1 MLLRMTVLD
10 EYDALLFDLDGTV
23 WEGGRALPF
32 AVDSINQTNLP
43 LMYVTNN
50 ASRGPEVVA
59 SLLSGMGIFTQPEQ
73 VLTSAQ
79 AAIDLALKEVP
90 VGSNVLVLGTDSFKS
105 LAAEAGYMVV
115 NSADME
121 PVAVFHGHNPA
132 TSWTELSEAAL
143 AIRCGAKYY
152 ASNLDTTLPSE
163 RGLCVGNGS
172 MVAAV
177 VSATGVQPVSAGK
190 PGAAMFHVAAEKL
203 ASEHPLAVG
212 DRLNTD
218 IAGGVAAGF
227 DTLHLLTGVS
237 QHWALIHAIESERP
251 TLIAEDLRA
260 LSSDRS
266 VLMPQMQGDFN
277 AYLQGTEIVLDGGLT
292 ASTSTEAL
300 RSVLSVAWQSAEFG
314 GAVKPVSEHA
324 IRCMSEWR

>member
-1 MLLRMTVLD
+1 MLIRMTVLD

-32 AVDSINQTNLP
+32 AVDSINQANLP

-59 SLLSGMGIFTQPEQ
+59 SLLSDMGIFTQPEQ

-79 AAIDLALKEVP
+79 AAIDLARKEVP

-105 LAAEAGYMVV
+105 LAADAGYTVV
-115 NSADME
+115 ASAEMK

-132 TSWTELSEAAL
+132 TGWTELSEAAL
-143 AIRCGAKYY
+143 AIRSGAKYY

-163 RGLCVGNGS
+163 RGLCIGNGS

-177 VSATGVQPVSAGK
+177 VSATGVQPVAAGK
-190 PGAAMFHVAAEKL
+190 PGAAMFYVAAEKL
-203 ASEHPLAVG
+203 ASARPLAIG

-237 QHWALIHAIESERP
+237 QHWALINAIESERP
-251 TLIAEDLRA
+251 TLIAEDLRS
-260 LSSDRS
+260 LSSDRRS
-266 VLMPQMQGDFN
+266 LMPHMQGGFN
-277 AYLQGTEIVLDGGLT
+277 AYLQGSDILLDGGSMV
-292 ASTSTEAL
+292 STSMEAL
-300 RSVLSVAWQSAEFG
+300 RSVLSVAWQNAGFG
-314 GAVKPVSEHA
+314 GTVKPVSEHA
-324 IRCMSEWR
+324 VRCMSDWR